1 MKQQNFARKGVLM
14 AESRPSISV
23 VVPVYFAERTL
34 ATLVERLTQYLA
46 GICDEYEILLVN
58 DGSTDGSWAQIDS
71 LSQQYASVRGFDLMR
86 NFGQHNALLCGI
98 RNARHEITV
107 TMDDDLQ
114 HDPQSIGLLLAELAK
129 GYDVVYGSPKEEKHG
144 MWRDMASVITKMTL
158 STVMNTRNARH
169 VSALRMFYT
178 RLRQAFENYDGPSV
192 SIDVLLS
199 WGTSRFSHVEVEH
212 HERAE
217 GTSHYTFKKLVV
229 HAINMIT
236 GFSTLPLRL
245 SAILG
250 FVLTLFGI
258 GILLYVFINYLIN
271 GGVVPGFT
279 FMTSVIAIFSGAQLF
294 SLGILGEYFSRMYQ
308 RSMNRPS
315 YIVKEKTIDK

>member
-1 MKQQNFARKGVLM
+1 M
-14 AESRPSISV
+14 AELKRSISV
-23 VVPVYFAERTL
+23 VVPVYFARRTL
-34 ATLVERLTQYLA
+34 AALVEQLTSYLP
-46 GICDEYEILLVN
+46 GITDEYEILLVN
-58 DGSTDGSWAQIDS
+58 DGSTDGSWQLIEELAQK
-71 LSQQYASVRGFDLMR
+71 YPHVRGFNLMR

-98 RNARHEITV
+98 RNAQYELTV

-114 HDPQSIGLLLAELAK
+114 HDAESIGLMLAELNRNF
-129 GYDVVYGSPKEEKHG
+129 DVVYGSPKQVTHG
-144 MWRDMASVITKMTL
+144 MWRDLASIITKMTL
-158 STVMNTRNARH
+158 SAVMNTKNARH
-169 VSALRMFYT
+169 VSALRIFYT

-199 WGTSRFSHVEVEH
+199 WGTSRFGYIEVDH
-212 HERAE
+212 HERTE

-250 FVLTLFGI
+250 FILTLFGI
-258 GILLYVFINYLIN
+258 GILIYVFVNYLIN

-308 RSMNRPS
+308 RTMNRPS
-315 YIVKEKTIDK
+315 YIIKEKTFDK